1 MTSTLR
7 TTLLIL
13 TVSLLTGCGFR
24 LAYQQ
29 LDRLL
34 PWYVSDY
41 VTLDD
46 EQRNTLD
53 SLLAHRLAWHCQTQ
67 IPAYREWLDQ
77 VRDTFEQQPISAA
90 DLAPLGD
97 QAEAMWRELML
108 TLAPDLTQVLAQLSD
123 PQIDEILRTLD
134 KKNRKVRSEHLD
146 IPDEKRLE
154 KRIERME
161 KLLRRW
167 TGRLTAEQ
175 RKKVEAWASDL
186 RPTTREWIEQ
196 REAWRLRFAA
206 AVSQRADPA
215 SLEAQMRQLLASPD
229 AHWSDAHRADV
240 DFNRALTIQL
250 IADVYSLASAQQRNK
265 IAAEI
270 GSLGT
275 QLDQLACDAPAPLA
289 ALH

>member
-13 TVSLLTGCGFR
+13 AVSLLTGCGFR

-46 EQRNTLD
+46 EQRDTLD

-77 VRDTFEQQPISAA
+77 VRDTLEQQPVSAA

-134 KKNRKVRSEHLD
+134 KKNRKLRSEHLD

-161 KLLRRW
+161 KQLRRW

-175 RKKVEAWASDL
+175 RKKVEAWASNL
-186 RPTTREWIEQ
+186 RPTTREWIAQ

-206 AVSQRADPA
+206 AVSQRADTA

-229 AHWSDAHRADV
+229 AHWSDAHRADI
-240 DFNRALTIQL
+240 DFNRALTLQL

>member
-13 TVSLLTGCGFR
+13 AVSLLTGCGFR

-46 EQRNTLD
+46 EQRDTLD

-77 VRDTFEQQPISAA
+77 VRDTLERQPVSAA

-134 KKNRKVRSEHLD
+134 KKNRKLRSEHLD
-146 IPDEKRLE
+146 IPEEKRLE

-161 KLLRRW
+161 KQLRRW

-175 RKKVEAWASDL
+175 RKKVEAWASNL
-186 RPTTREWIEQ
+186 RPTTREWIAQ

-206 AVSQRADPA
+206 AVSQRADTA

-229 AHWSDAHRADV
+229 AHWSDAHRADI
-240 DFNRALTIQL
+240 DFNRALTLQL
-250 IADVYSLASAQQRNK
+250 IADIYSLASAQQRNK